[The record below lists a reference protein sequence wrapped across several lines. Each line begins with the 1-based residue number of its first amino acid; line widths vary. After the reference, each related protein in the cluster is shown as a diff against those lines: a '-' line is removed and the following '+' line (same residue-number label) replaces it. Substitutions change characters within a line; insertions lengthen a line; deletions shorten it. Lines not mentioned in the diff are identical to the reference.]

1 MRNLPILIGREM
13 GALFVSPIFWVV
25 LVMFLLYN
33 GFSFWLLLEFINQPF
48 APEGSPM
55 QFFFGGSIL
64 FWLIVMVIAS
74 VIPMGAIAA
83 ELRSGTIETLMT
95 APVTELEVIISKFV
109 ASWAFYAILWV
120 PTAAYVIFL
129 VTYGE
134 PDLWPILSG
143 YVGMLLIGGCYLSIG
158 VMMSTFT
165 RNQIVAAVLTFVA
178 CGCLFLVALVAYLP
192 SSENQDVFAYLN
204 IWDHMDDWGRG
215 IVDTRHIVYCVSIMA
230 FALFASVKALESRRW
245 R

>member
-33 GFSFWLLLEFINQPF
+33 GFSFWLLLEFLNQPM

-55 QFFFGGSIL
+55 QFFFGGSVL
-64 FWLIVMVIAS
+64 FWLIVMTITA

-95 APVTELEVIISKFV
+95 APVTELEVVISKFL
-109 ASWAFYAILWV
+109 ACWAFYAILWV
-120 PTAAYVIFL
+120 PTIAYVLLL
-129 VTYGE
+129 VHYGD
-134 PDLWPILSG
+134 PDIWPIVSG
-143 YVGMLLIGGCYLSIG
+143 YLGMLLIGGAFISIG
-158 VMMSTFT
+158 IMMSSLTK
-165 RNQIVAAVLTFVA
+165 NQIIAAVLSFVSY
-178 CGCLFLVALVAYLP
+178 GCLFLVALVAYLP
-192 SSENQDVFAYLN
+192 STEGHDIFTYLN

-215 IVDTRHIVYCVSIMA
+215 IVDTRHIVYCVATMA
-230 FALFASVKALESRRW
+230 FALFCSVKALESRRW